1 MAKFVLDYLSI
12 DNDTTMEGDIGTI
25 SDVIVEASLPTIEP
39 NQVTVDNGQV
49 INESYTV
56 TVEMRTKN
64 THFDATGQD
73 SATGSASGNAIL
85 GGTNSTVSTNG
96 SIPAKSYIKM
106 VGKSNSFD
114 IDLAGGIY
122 LNGYE
127 DYSNGRIETVLFGTL
142 EVISATDGLTTSAAT
157 GS

>member
-12 DNDTTMEGDIGTI
+12 SNGADLNGDVGTI
-25 SDVIVEASLPTIEP
+25 SNVIVEASLPTIEP
-39 NQVTVDNGQV
+39 NQVTVDDGQV
-49 INESYTV
+49 INESYTIN
-56 TVEMRTKN
+56 VEMRTKEN
-64 THFDATGQD
+64 KFDFTNQAGVTGGAD
-73 SATGSASGNAIL
+73 NELIL
-85 GGTNSTVSTNG
+85 GGSNSTVSVNG

-106 VGKSNSFD
+106 VGKTNSFN

-142 EVISATDGLTTSAAT
+142 EVISATDGLTTS
-157 GS
+157 

>member
-1 MAKFVLDYLSI
+1 MAKFVIDYLSI
-12 DNDTTMEGDIGTI
+12 SNGSDLNGDIGTI
-25 SDVIVEASLPTIEP
+25 SNVLVEASLPTIEP

-56 TVEMRTKN
+56 NVEMRTKESN
-64 THFDATGQD
+64 FDSNPNQAGQNG
-73 SATGSASGNAIL
+73 AAAGTAIL
-85 GGTNSTVSTNG
+85 GGTGSPVSVNG

-106 VGKSNSFD
+106 VGKTNSFN
-114 IDLAGGIY
+114 IELKGGIY

-142 EVISATDGLTTSAAT
+142 EVLSATDGLTTS
-157 GS
+157 

>member
-12 DNDTTMEGDIGTI
+12 SNGAELDGDVGTI
-25 SDVIVEASLPTIEP
+25 SNVIVETSLPTIEP
-39 NQVTVDNGQV
+39 NQVTVDDGQV

-56 TVEMRTKN
+56 NVEMRTKESN
-64 THFDATGQD
+64 FDSTNQAGSTG
-73 SATGSASGNAIL
+73 APANGNAIL
-85 GGTNSTVSTNG
+85 GGAGSTVSVNG
-96 SIPAKSYIKM
+96 TIPSKSYIKM
-106 VGKSNSFD
+106 VGKTNSFN

-142 EVISATDGLTTSAAT
+142 EVISATDGLTTS
-157 GS
+157 

>member
-1 MAKFVLDYLSI
+1 MAKFVIDYLSI
-12 DNDTTMEGDIGTI
+12 SNGSDLNGDIGTI
-25 SDVIVEASLPTIEP
+25 SNVLVEASLPTIEP

-56 TVEMRTKN
+56 TVEMRTKESN
-64 THFDATGQD
+64 FDSNPNQAGENGTANG
-73 SATGSASGNAIL
+73 TAIL
-85 GGTNSTVSTNG
+85 GGVGSPVSVNG

-106 VGKSNSFD
+106 VGKTNSFD

-142 EVISATDGLTTSAAT
+142 EVLSATDGLTTS
-157 GS
+157 

>member
-12 DNDTTMEGDIGTI
+12 SNGADLNGDVGTI
-25 SDVIVEASLPTIEP
+25 SNVIVETSLPTIEP
-39 NQVTVDNGQV
+39 NQVTVDDGQV
-49 INESYTV
+49 INESYTIN
-56 TVEMRTKN
+56 VEMRTKESN
-64 THFDATGQD
+64 FDANPNQAGQNGT
-73 SATGSASGNAIL
+73 ANGTAIL
-85 GGTNSTVSTNG
+85 GGVGSPVSVNG

-106 VGKSNSFD
+106 VGKTNSFN

-142 EVISATDGLTTSAAT
+142 EVISATDGLTTS
-157 GS
+157 

>member
-12 DNDTTMEGDIGTI
+12 SNGDNLDGDIGTI
-25 SDVIVEASLPTIEP
+25 SNVLVEASLPTIEP

-56 TVEMRTKN
+56 TVEMRTKESN
-64 THFDATGQD
+64 FDSTNQAGVTGTAD
-73 SATGSASGNAIL
+73 GDAIL
-85 GGTNSTVSTNG
+85 GHAHSPVSVNG

-106 VGKSNSFD
+106 VGKTNSFN
-114 IDLAGGIY
+114 IELKGGIY

-142 EVISATDGLTTSAAT
+142 EVLSATDGLTTS
-157 GS
+157 